1 MHSGWNLIDREPSS
15 RARRF
20 FLDLLYAV
28 PDALQSDGEWRRL
41 CHQDLDELTVA
52 ELKVERRRVEWR
64 IAFDREPSPWL
75 EERLAAIEEALGH
88 GE

>member
-1 MHSGWNLIDREPSS
+1 MRNGSNLIEHEPSS
-15 RARRF
+15 RTRRF

-28 PDALQSDGEWRRL
+28 PDALQGDEEWRRF
-41 CHQDLDELTVA
+41 CHQDLDALTVA
-52 ELKVERRRVEWR
+52 DLKLERQRVEWR

-75 EERLAAIEEALGH
+75 EERLAAIDEALGH